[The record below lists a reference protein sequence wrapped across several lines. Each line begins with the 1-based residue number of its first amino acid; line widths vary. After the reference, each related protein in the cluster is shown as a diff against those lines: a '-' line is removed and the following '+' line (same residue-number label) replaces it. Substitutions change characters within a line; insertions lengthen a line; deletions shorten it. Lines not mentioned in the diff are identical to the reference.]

1 MIDLWCAS
9 TPKDIGHFMEPRPQP
24 LYSSL
29 AFLLHS
35 PSIGSSAVVHK
46 YHRAI
51 AYLPVPGILPVCGIH
66 VGEFPHGSLA
76 TITTHYRMS
85 GFQPRL
91 AASKPT
97 SHRSIKNIGV
107 EGFEPPTFWSQTRRS
122 SQTELHSE
130 NIC

>member
-1 MIDLWCAS
+1 MTLLTAELYAEKMIDLWCAF

-24 LYSSL
+24 LFSSL

-97 SHRSIKNIGV
+97 SHRSIKNS
-107 EGFEPPTFWSQTRRS
+107 EEEKRREFSHFWVV
-122 SQTELHSE
+122 
-130 NIC
+130 